1 MISNL
6 CYAQPSPKFQVTGS
20 HMLEHQLPGW
30 APANA
35 AAETSRSICS
45 FRCNMKHQPE
55 KWHIWKNQT
64 NWSYPSS
71 GSILSKNLLVSNLSE
86 NTILSSS
93 TQMHVPQHE
102 NAVESMT
109 SKELLPAQHS
119 PAGIS
124 SMSFNRIKAGS
135 HCLPEWRGP
144 CEALGFSPFDLL
156 VWKQP
161 DVLVAPSTGCDWFS

>member
-55 KWHIWKNQT
+55 KCHIWKKHISNKLILPFFWV
-64 NWSYPSS
+64 NIFLKSLSVK
-71 GSILSKNLLVSNLSE
+71 SIWKYHTELLHSNAC
-86 NTILSSS
+86 TS
-93 TQMHVPQHE
+93 TW
-102 NAVESMT
+102 NAAESMI
-109 SKELLPAQHS
+109 LHLPQK
-119 PAGIS
+119 IS

-135 HCLPEWRGP
+135 QCLGVRGP
-144 CEALGFSPFDLL
+144 LWGSWVFVFTFWSSSLCNLM
-156 VWKQP
+156 W
-161 DVLVAPSTGCDWFS
+161 